1 MTTWVSLE
9 LIMISKRSRHIKT
22 STEKSHSC
30 RKHSEG
36 DLEDSM
42 HVAILCHSSQNGRH
56 QEKTYKDA

>member
-22 STEKSHSC
+22 NAEESHSC

-42 HVAILCHSSQNGRH
+42 SLQSERPSSR
-56 QEKTYKDA
+56 KDI

>member
-1 MTTWVSLE
+1 MTSMTTWVSLE

-42 HVAILCHSSQNGRH
+42 SLQSERPSSR
-56 QEKTYKDA
+56 KDI